1 MKRNFQ
7 ILFILLFVLTGI
19 ISPVRGKNKTGDCN
33 IRFCTYNIRGD
44 LPNDGIN
51 SWKFRKDSLCKII
64 NNHDFD
70 IVCMQEVLANQLED
84 IEQATGYAFVGIR
97 GLYNPIFY
105 KAERFELLHNEMFWL
120 SETMAPFSKGWDG
133 KYDRYCTW
141 AKFRDRKSGRI
152 FYVFNT
158 HLDHKGRIAQQ
169 EGAALVCRQARKF
182 AGDAPLFICGD
193 MNSFDTTDAYKEYTA
208 HYKDSRTI
216 APHLLGPVGTAHN
229 FGQVEPVRIDYIF
242 VNDKIRILDYAADDE
257 HYPNGFFPSD
267 HYAVF
272 VNASL

>member
-84 IEQATGYAFVGIR
+84 IEQATGYA
-97 GLYNPIFY
+97 
-105 KAERFELLHNEMFWL
+105 L
-120 SETMAPFSKGWDG
+120 SL
-133 KYDRYCTW
+133 
-141 AKFRDRKSGRI
+141 I
-152 FYVFNT
+152 
-158 HLDHKGRIAQQ
+158 HI
-169 EGAALVCRQARKF
+169 
-182 AGDAPLFICGD
+182 
-193 MNSFDTTDAYKEYTA
+193 
-208 HYKDSRTI
+208 
-216 APHLLGPVGTAHN
+216 
-229 FGQVEPVRIDYIF
+229 
-242 VNDKIRILDYAADDE
+242 
-257 HYPNGFFPSD
+257 
-267 HYAVF
+267 
-272 VNASL
+272 

>member
-120 SETMAPFSKGWDG
+120 LSQKDG
-133 KYDRYCTW
+133 TE
-141 AKFRDRKSGRI
+141 S
-152 FYVFNT
+152 
-158 HLDHKGRIAQQ
+158 
-169 EGAALVCRQARKF
+169 
-182 AGDAPLFICGD
+182 
-193 MNSFDTTDAYKEYTA
+193 TTVTA
-208 HYKDSRTI
+208 
-216 APHLLGPVGTAHN
+216 LGPNSAIAKAEEYSMFST
-229 FGQVEPVRIDYIF
+229 P
-242 VNDKIRILDYAADDE
+242 ILTTKD
-257 HYPNGFFPSD
+257 
-267 HYAVF
+267 V
-272 VNASL
+272 

>member
-84 IEQATGYAFVGIR
+84 IESEDCTTLYSTRPNALNYCTTRCSGYPKQWLLFQRDGTESTTVTALGPNSAIA
-97 GLYNPIFY
+97 
-105 KAERFELLHNEMFWL
+105 KAEEYSMFSTPIL
-120 SETMAPFSKGWDG
+120 
-133 KYDRYCTW
+133 
-141 AKFRDRKSGRI
+141 
-152 FYVFNT
+152 
-158 HLDHKGRIAQQ
+158 
-169 EGAALVCRQARKF
+169 
-182 AGDAPLFICGD
+182 
-193 MNSFDTTDAYKEYTA
+193 TT
-208 HYKDSRTI
+208 KD
-216 APHLLGPVGTAHN
+216 V
-229 FGQVEPVRIDYIF
+229 
-242 VNDKIRILDYAADDE
+242 
-257 HYPNGFFPSD
+257 
-267 HYAVF
+267 
-272 VNASL
+272 